1 MTRPYV
7 AFVRKYHPQGWDHC
21 FWAGITRREGNRRAT
36 DVCRHLHTSEA
47 DALRCAEHLAD
58 LLAHAGR
65 VPGIKSLAQAF
76 AHGVTRGITH
86 DLVHMALLRLAVLAD
101 GIGDLRKCV

>member
-36 DVCRHLHTSEA
+36 DVCRHLHTSKA
-47 DALRCAEHLAD
+47 DALHCAEHLAY
-58 LLAHAGR
+58 LRNTGAWG
-65 VPGIKSLAQAF
+65 
-76 AHGVTRGITH
+76 TH
-86 DLVHMALLRLAVLAD
+86 NLV
-101 GIGDLRKCV
+101 KCDQCRSNYTDEELT